1 MSRKKKTVSQ
11 LPESIKK
18 KPIFVSTSKVKLV
31 AKNEEQKIVLREIS
45 RNSITFISGIAGV
58 GKTYL
63 STIYGFVQLQQGNCD
78 KLIFIRP
85 CIEAYGEKIGYLP
98 GDVDEKIAPYMM
110 PIFDILSSV
119 VGIKQVN
126 RMIEEKKILTLS
138 LAFLRGMTFD
148 RSFVLLDEGQNATK
162 NQIRLFLTRI
172 GRDSKLI
179 VAGDLSQSDLGSDN
193 GFVDAVVRLQGVEGI
208 SFIELSGESMI
219 RNPIITEIEKRYSET
234 LD

>member
-1 MSRKKKTVSQ
+1 MSRKKNGSSTLPVS
-11 LPESIKK
+11 SKK
-18 KPIFVSTSKVKLV
+18 KPISVVVNKIKLE
-31 AKNEEQKIVLREIS
+31 AKNEEQKKVLREIS
-45 RNSITFISGIAGV
+45 KNNIIFISGIAGV

-119 VGIKQVN
+119 VGVKQVHKL
-126 RMIEEKKILTLS
+126 IEEKKILTLS

-162 NQIRLFLTRI
+162 NQMRLFLTRI
-172 GRDSKLI
+172 GRDSKLVI
-179 VAGDLSQSDLGSDN
+179 AGDLSQSDLGDKN
-193 GFVDAVVRLQGVEGI
+193 GFVDAIVRLKDIEGI
-208 SFIELSGESMI
+208 SFMELSDESVV
-219 RNPIITEIEKRYSET
+219 RNPIISKIEKRYSEIK
-234 LD
+234 